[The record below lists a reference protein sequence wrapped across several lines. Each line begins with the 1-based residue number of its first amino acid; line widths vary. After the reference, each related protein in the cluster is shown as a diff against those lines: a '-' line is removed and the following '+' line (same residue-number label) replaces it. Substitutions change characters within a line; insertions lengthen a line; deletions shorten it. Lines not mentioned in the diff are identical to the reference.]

1 MYILPPFRFTVY
13 AIGIVLG
20 YVLRMHK
27 NTKLSKSQLNLGW
40 FVTTTGVLGTLFITS
55 LMSVYNYKFDILHA
69 ALFSSVAPIPWCF
82 FFAWVIYTSQLG
94 YKSEQK
100 VAHESNLCIITHWSL
115 QTSSSICSNGAG
127 SKSPRSCLTA
137 FIWFSSLCSISTLGK
152 WDPRVISASLSL
164 W

>member
-100 VAHESNLCIITHWSL
+100 AALESNLCIISH
-115 QTSSSICSNGAG
+115 
-127 SKSPRSCLTA
+127 
-137 FIWFSSLCSISTLGK
+137 
-152 WDPRVISASLSL
+152 
-164 W
+164 

>member
-82 FFAWVIYTSQLG
+82 FFAWVIYTAQLG
-94 YKSEQK
+94 YKSEK
-100 VAHESNLCIITHWSL
+100 NRPMKAIY
-115 QTSSSICSNGAG
+115 
-127 SKSPRSCLTA
+127 
-137 FIWFSSLCSISTLGK
+137 
-152 WDPRVISASLSL
+152 ASLLIDLFRQVRKHARMARVPNLHETLLRHLFGSVRGVPF
-164 W
+164 